1 MVLLQLKGM
10 VPMFCV
16 CAPINLSPIYLSIL
30 AILYSQVLS
39 SILVSGDLVILFVYY
54 LSMFSVK

>member
-1 MVLLQLKGM
+1 MVLLQLKAM

-16 CAPINLSPIYLSIL
+16 CAPIYLSPIYLSIL

-54 LSMFSVK
+54 LSIFSVK